1 MTSPFSTFEEFS
13 SAEGPIYTFAN
24 NPTMITVLL
33 IISALI
39 TIYFFYSSFGMTQTS
54 AKSPDVKAIG
64 LLLVAGFASVMGLLN
79 PQADRREAVNPRHT
93 QEMRTERSTWQPLA
107 LLGLVGLGGGSGVAK
122 GRNAKRRSSRK
133 VRRIQ

>member
-39 TIYFFYSSFGMTQTS
+39 TIYFFYASFGMTQTS
-54 AKSPDVKAIG
+54 SKSPDVKAIG

-79 PQADRREAVNPRHT
+79 PQADRREAINPRHS
-93 QEMRTERSTWQPLA
+93 QEIRSERSTWQPLA
-107 LLGLVGLGGGSGVAK
+107 LLGLVGLGGGSK
-122 GRNAKRRSSRK
+122 GRTAKRRGARK
-133 VRRIQ
+133 GRRMR